1 MATKAE
7 ELAAQFEQASKDFE
21 ARIQALSDEQ
31 WRAKTPEEGWTVA
44 ATAHHAA
51 GGAEPISM
59 MVRAAAGMGEMPP
72 ITPDMLNELN
82 AAHAKEFA
90 NVSREDTLEV
100 LRNTTGPAADVV
112 RGLTDEQL
120 TRRATLP
127 LGMELSAREI
137 VEMVLIGHLQGHA
150 ASIGSAT

>member
-21 ARIQALSDEQ
+21 AAIKALSDEQ

-51 GGAEPISM
+51 GGAGPISM
-59 MVRAAAGMGEMPP
+59 MVAAAAGLGDMPA
-72 ITPDMLNELN
+72 ITPDMLNEMN
-82 AAHAKEFA
+82 AAHAKDFA
-90 NVSREDTLEV
+90 NVSKDDTLQV
-100 LRNTTGPAADVV
+100 LRSTTTPAADIV

-120 TRRATLP
+120 ARRATLP
-127 LGMELSAREI
+127 LGMELSAQEI
-137 VEMVLIGHLQGHA
+137 VQMVLIGHLQGHGASMA
-150 ASIGSAT
+150 AAK